1 MDQEVIQP
9 VSIQTFTDILL
20 LNSANKIIINI
31 MSRNNSYQVSANNSQ
46 QFSYIQEQVNSSSNS
61 GSSNSSWGAQQGLP
75 SMNAGQTGGWSASQN
90 AGWSASQN
98 GGWSTSQNGV
108 GWAAQQN
115 GRGQAGGWAAG
126 QTVTDTSAK
135 TLDWDSLVDD
145 VFREEIGA
153 WALSAQSA
161 K

>member
-9 VSIQTFTDILL
+9 VSIQTFTDILPKQRK
-20 LNSANKIIINI
+20 KIIINI

-46 QFSYIQEQVNSSSNS
+46 QFSYIQEQGNS
-61 GSSNSSWGAQQGLP
+61 GSNNSSWGAQQGLP
-75 SMNAGQTGGWSASQN
+75 SMNDGQTGGWSASQN

-98 GGWSTSQNGV
+98 AGWSTSQNGV
-108 GWAAQQN
+108 GWAAQQQN
-115 GRGQAGGWAAG
+115 GRGQAAGWAAG

-145 VFREEIGA
+145 VLREEIGA